1 MYRMLIPGLLCPDIR
16 NRSITGSMAA
26 SVFPVAVAE
35 MRRTFFPSR
44 IRGMILLCG
53 SVGSVKPRSSRRRRT
68 GLQSSWKTFP
78 SAKA

>member
-1 MYRMLIPGLLCPDIR
+1 MLIPGLLCPDMR
-16 NRSITGSMAA
+16 KRSMTGSIAA

-44 IRGMILLCG
+44 MSGIILLCG
-53 SVGSVKPRSSRRRRT
+53 SVGSVNPRSSRRRRT
-68 GLQSSWKTFP
+68 GLQSCWKTFP